1 MQTDAIKVIAFDAD
15 DTLWVNEP
23 NFREAE
29 NGFEAILGRYLPK
42 QEIADKLYETE
53 KRNLKT
59 FGYGAKGFIVS
70 MIETALELT
79 DFALS
84 GKEVQEIIDL
94 GRKLLAKPIELLDEV
109 EHVLDSLDEDYELML
124 LTKGDLFEQESKF
137 ARSGLA
143 KYFHHVEIV
152 SEKDPQTYRSL
163 LERHQ
168 LAPHEIVM
176 IGNSLRSDILPMRE
190 IGVAAIHIPYHTTW
204 VHEQVQASET
214 KEKDYLV
221 LSQISE
227 LLKLFPTPNRLR

>member
-29 NGFEAILGRYLPK
+29 SGFEAILRRYLPE

-79 DFALS
+79 DYALS
-84 GKEVQEIIDL
+84 GREVQEIIDL
-94 GRKLLAKPIELLDEV
+94 GRKLMAKPIELLDGV

-137 ARSGLA
+137 ARSGLS

-152 SEKDPQTYRSL
+152 SEKEPETYRNL
-163 LERHQ
+163 LERYH
-168 LAPHEIVM
+168 LSPDEIVM

-190 IGVAAIHIPYHTTW
+190 IGVVAVHIPYHTTW
-204 VHEQVQASET
+204 VHEQVQTAAL
-214 KEKDYLV
+214 KDRDYL
-221 LSQISE
+221 E
-227 LLKLFPTPNRLR
+227 LA

>member
-1 MQTDAIKVIAFDAD
+1 MQTDTIKVIAFDAD

-29 NGFEAILGRYLPK
+29 SGFETILERYLPK

-94 GRKLLAKPIELLDEV
+94 GRRLLAKPIELLDEV

-137 ARSGLA
+137 ARSGLS

-163 LERHQ
+163 LERYQ

-190 IGVAAIHIPYHTTW
+190 IGVAAVHIPYHTTW
-204 VHEQVQASET
+204 VHEQVQSGET
-214 KEKDYLV
+214 DDKDYLE
-221 LSQISE
+221 LAQISE
-227 LLKLFPTPNRLR
+227 VLKLFPTPNRLR